1 MYTLDRHKENT
12 DNSANTNLKG
22 GDVINI
28 SVKPEINIEVIKYKS
43 LEEYEQ
49 KHKQKAEV

>member
-1 MYTLDRHKENT
+1 MHTLDKDKISTNT
-12 DNSANTNLKG
+12 GLKG
-22 GDVINI
+22 SDIINI

-49 KHKQKAEV
+49 KHKQKVKV